1 VDSGNRLRPWPVA
14 TIVPQLPEK
23 TPLRDEGTILS
34 KVINPIESKI
44 NVGQLGLSMPQM
56 TLARRKPGWTCRG
69 AFPIKNRS
77 RWSPSQT
84 SILPQSD

>member
-1 VDSGNRLRPWPVA
+1 
-14 TIVPQLPEK
+14 
-23 TPLRDEGTILS
+23 
-34 KVINPIESKI
+34 
-44 NVGQLGLSMPQM
+44 MPQM